1 MKGIIKD
8 FILNSIAAGVLCH
21 RRLRMKIYRLYGAEI
36 TADCEIKPRCYLGLG
51 KGHIMITIHKC
62 YIHCD
67 VAFISNNNICT

>member
-36 TADCEIKPRCYLGLG
+36 PADCEIKPRCYLGLG
-51 KGHIMITIHKC
+51 KGHLKIGGVHLLIMNAGLI
-62 YIHCD
+62 
-67 VAFISNNNICT
+67 

>member
-36 TADCEIKPRCYLGLG
+36 PADCEIKPS
-51 KGHIMITIHKC
+51 ITPIDNTT
-62 YIHCD
+62 INL
-67 VAFISNNNICT
+67 IS

>member
-36 TADCEIKPRCYLGLG
+36 PADCEISQ
-51 KGHIMITIHKC
+51 
-62 YIHCD
+62 D
-67 VAFISNNNICT
+67 VIWDWEKAI

>member
-36 TADCEIKPRCYLGLG
+36 PADCEIKPRCYLGIG
-51 KGHIMITIHKC
+51 RAH
-62 YIHCD
+62 
-67 VAFISNNNICT
+67 V